1 MQIDAD
7 IKRRKEP
14 DYANQFIR
22 NHAPDHGR
30 KNQGCGSYKF
40 LEVRKWVIPATHVSA
55 DMAGMVGGYLR
66 GGPLNQQ

>member
-1 MQIDAD
+1 MQIHAD

-30 KNQGCGSYKF
+30 KNQGRGSYKF